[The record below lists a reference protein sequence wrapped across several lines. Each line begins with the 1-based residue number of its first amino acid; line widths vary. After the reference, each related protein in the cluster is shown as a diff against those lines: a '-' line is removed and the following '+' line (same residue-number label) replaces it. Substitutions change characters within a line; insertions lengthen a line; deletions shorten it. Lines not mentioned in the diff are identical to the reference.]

1 MNSRNKKQQTALH
14 IAVNKE
20 HIEVIKT
27 LLKLGAHTSL
37 QDTDG
42 DTPLHDAISKKNDF
56 MINLLLESHADLSIC
71 NNNSFNAIHH
81 AALRGNIK

>member
-1 MNSRNKKQQTALH
+1 LH

-56 MINLLLESHADLSIC
+56 MINLLLESHADSSIC
-71 NNNSFNAIHH
+71 NNNSFNPIQYAAIRSN
-81 AALRGNIK
+81 LK

>member
-1 MNSRNKKQQTALH
+1 MH

-42 DTPLHDAISKKNDF
+42 DTPLHDAISKKNDL
-56 MINLLLESHADLSIC
+56 IISLLLDFNADLSIC
-71 NNNSFNAIHH
+71 NNNSFNPIQYAAIHSNLKLVH
-81 AALRGNIK
+81 LNFF